1 VWFQENVKDVTT
13 VLACLPS
20 TLVGLL
26 ACCGDRAEQWKQTV
40 KETMHHTGNILCI
53 MHAACYSKSTE
64 KQSQA
69 GTQHLLAI
77 IG

>member
-1 VWFQENVKDVTT
+1 
-13 VLACLPS
+13 
-20 TLVGLL
+20 
-26 ACCGDRAEQWKQTV
+26 
-40 KETMHHTGNILCI
+40 

-77 IG
+77 IGWSYIEVQVASRFNIQLFLIIVSCKLSLFYG